1 MISLSLEE
9 AINCLVAIDQIRL
22 KLALA
27 HIKVDNESTVNLLV
41 ESYQQYLDI
50 QNYSLYLSATPD
62 CNGQNLYEL
71 IIERY
76 QKILPQKT
84 NLIIPLSVNKSR
96 RICWQ
101 AIESWR
107 EWHFKDIE
115 NGHKV
120 RAPFIIIKQAE
131 YLKASAIQELRDL
144 NSRLGVAVLLVSDR
158 PLHKMVE
165 NAEGKGR
172 FMLLNYPLL
181 LKDGLIRLKEEIDN
195 KRFKTHEEYIHF
207 FEQVKNN
214 KIQEYKL
221 ELR

>member
-1 MISLSLEE
+1 MRTAGSLSWE
-9 AINCLVAIDQIRL
+9 
-22 KLALA
+22 
-27 HIKVDNESTVNLLV
+27 HHHH
-41 ESYQQYLDI
+41 
-50 QNYSLYLSATPD
+50 LS
-62 CNGQNLYEL
+62 
-71 IIERY
+71 
-76 QKILPQKT
+76 
-84 NLIIPLSVNKSR
+84 
-96 RICWQ
+96 
-101 AIESWR
+101 
-107 EWHFKDIE
+107 H
-115 NGHKV
+115 
-120 RAPFIIIKQAE
+120 QAE
-131 YLKASAIQELRDL
+131 SFEVCVSAELTCP
-144 NSRLGVAVLLVSDR
+144 AQVSDR